1 MSLERRFSYDDP
13 QHESVGSA
21 GMLPAFRGI
30 LPRIWMERST
40 GGAPRLRILRNAS
53 GNMPDGASR
62 MLALPDQQRCAPF
75 RLRLLMILLC
85 AFFSLTAFGQ
95 SESEFA
101 KANQEYAQGHFKEA
115 IAGYEALVRA
125 GQWNANLF
133 YDLGNAYFRTRDFGR
148 AILNYERAL
157 ALDQHHPEA
166 TANLQIARDESRAL
180 ELRPTR
186 LERYLQFANVNQYSI
201 AAAVALW
208 LGIFG
213 IVALIFARRRSAALI
228 SLSILCLL
236 VCALAV
242 WAIHT
247 LDYGS
252 KGHALAIVTGNDV
265 QARLATADTAN
276 SVLALPPGSEIKI
289 LSTRGDWM
297 YAALPNDLRGWIQT
311 KNAEQVRL

>member
-1 MSLERRFSYDDP
+1 VRHSKSVPRFAQRNGYSIALF
-13 QHESVGSA
+13 SAIVCLFVGSS
-21 GMLPAFRGI
+21 AFAQ
-30 LPRIWMERST
+30 PS
-40 GGAPRLRILRNAS
+40 A
-53 GNMPDGASR
+53 
-62 MLALPDQQRCAPF
+62 
-75 RLRLLMILLC
+75 
-85 AFFSLTAFGQ
+85 
-95 SESEFA
+95 EFA
-101 KANQEYAQGHFKEA
+101 KANQEFAQGHFKEA

-125 GQWNANLF
+125 NQWNANLF

-180 ELRPTR
+180 ELQPTR
-186 LERYLQFANVNQYSI
+186 LERYFQFASINQYSI

-213 IVALIFARRRSAALI
+213 IVALIFARRRSAALM
-228 SLSILCLL
+228 SFSILCLL
-236 VCALAV
+236 VSAVAV

-252 KGHALAIVTGNDV
+252 NGRGLAIVTGNDV

-297 YAALPNDLRGWIQT
+297 YAALPNDLRGWIQS

>member
-1 MSLERRFSYDDP
+1 MNIAASKHRRRS
-13 QHESVGSA
+13 ELTTKGKACSRLSVRGVAHVRQPGSV
-21 GMLPAFRGI
+21 
-30 LPRIWMERST
+30 PRFAERSGYNT
-40 GGAPRLRILRNAS
+40 ALVSAILYLFVAVS
-53 GNMPDGASR
+53 AYAQAD
-62 MLALPDQQRCAPF
+62 F
-75 RLRLLMILLC
+75 
-85 AFFSLTAFGQ
+85 T
-95 SESEFA
+95 
-101 KANQEYAQGHFKEA
+101 KANQDFAQGHFKEA
-115 IAGYEALVRA
+115 ITGYEALVSA

-157 ALDQHHPEA
+157 ALDNHHPEA

-180 ELRPTR
+180 ELQPTR
-186 LERYLQFANVNQYSI
+186 LERYLQFASINQYSI
-201 AAAVALW
+201 VAAVALW

-236 VCALAV
+236 VCGAAV
-242 WAIHT
+242 WAIYT
-247 LDYGS
+247 LDNGS
-252 KGHALAIVTGNDV
+252 EGRGLAIVTGNEV

-276 SVLALPPGSEIKI
+276 SVLALPAGSEIKI

-297 YAALPNDLRGWIQT
+297 YAALPNNLRGWIQA